1 MAEKQ
6 AEDGLKGD
14 ASRKQ
19 APRKT
24 RPAAKKRAPKIKP
37 SIPFELTGT
46 NENRFR
52 IGDSARDVVL
62 TGSGLDTEGL
72 RAVIVDLQPGDVV
85 LIEQPDPDSVLADE
99 FPITV
104 QVVEA
109 ARGQRR
115 FAVTKITL
123 VGNPP
128 MPVTLTSTLD
138 DPIWFE

>member
-6 AEDGLKGD
+6 AENGLKGEAD
-14 ASRKQ
+14 RQKP
-19 APRKT
+19 PRKK
-24 RPAAKKRAPKIKP
+24 RPAAKKRDPKVRP

-52 IGDSARDVVL
+52 IGDTARDVVL

-72 RAVIVDLQPGDVV
+72 RAVIVDLQHGDVV

-109 ARGQRR
+109 ARGQRH
-115 FAVTKITL
+115 FAVTKIIL

-128 MPVTLTSTLD
+128 MPVPLTSTLD